1 MRLRAIISAIDDKAW
16 NQLTTILDSK
26 SYGSENEEDQEQ
38 ENIKALKLAVTMENW
53 TAVLLL
59 LTRITIDDRTLAT
72 LSTHKD
78 QIISQENL
86 QYLFIDK
93 EYLRSS
99 LTKSN
104 NLGRLAYLKRGLRTP
119 RESSGALVKIQ
130 QELKARD
137 GLSEHYNIV
146 LNAVNNGDIE
156 GIREQIKLS
165 YFNKTIPIIK
175 QAMIDGIEVAVKSKQ
190 WAMAL
195 FLITSM
201 PTLSKTQ
208 MNLLLPYK
216 DKILTPENL
225 KLEFINDEYLKE
237 SLGGHTSL
245 GQLAGMKTGL
255 LDPKPQ
261 RAFLGVF
268 SYRSGSLGAI
278 SKEYMS
284 RVTGVDGEQKE
295 VKPSKE
301 QAVLNQLAEIIK
313 INASF
318 YGVDIQQDAKQFEN
332 ELYNWYRG
340 VKLEKNPI
348 YSLLETLTIL
358 MDRGYEKN
366 VKTSFTRDATRQFT
380 EVHFQSTEAKH
391 LGKYVGD
398 NKLHIG
404 KAASVNEYTHFP
416 LLSTV
421 VHELVHHLC
430 QLIYG
435 SANPQPLKEW
445 ETLVDKIDTDLKNA
459 KRAGHKHLGYFGGL
473 NFSKSYSKSKHAAE
487 LVPRLAQLLL
497 ESPTAL
503 ENESDFLSE
512 KTIETIK
519 KLFFDKFLG
528 KDLVHFKQGLVEK
541 TQLQSKKLIGKSEI
555 FRCLQKKKLDKVTKH
570 VASDHEVSPFH
581 WAVAQGDMRLVKELE
596 SRGFSPTDVDAQ
608 GRPPIAV
615 SVITKKFSPEIF
627 FYLKE
632 AEDKEASKASE
643 TITIGQ
649 NSK

>member
-1 MRLRAIISAIDDKAW
+1 MRFRAIINAIHDKAW
-16 NQLTTILDSK
+16 DQLTAILDSK
-26 SYGSENEEDQEQ
+26 SYGSEGEDQEQ
-38 ENIKALKLAVTMENW
+38 QNIKAIKLAVSLENW

-72 LSTHKD
+72 LSTYKD
-78 QIISQENL
+78 QIISHENL
-86 QYLFIDK
+86 QYLFVDK

-104 NLGRLAYLKRGLRTP
+104 NLGRLAYYKRGLRTP
-119 RESSGALVKIQ
+119 RERSGALDKIQ

-137 GLSEHYNIV
+137 GLSEYYNIV
-146 LNAVNNGDIE
+146 LNAVNSGDID

-165 YFNKTIPIIK
+165 YFNKTVPIIK
-175 QAMIDGIEVAVKSKQ
+175 QAIIDGIVVAVESKQ

-208 MNLLLPYK
+208 MSFLLPHK
-216 DKILTPENL
+216 DKILAPDNL

-237 SLGGHTSL
+237 SLQGHTSL

-268 SYRSGSLGAI
+268 SYRSGALGAI
-278 SKEYMS
+278 SKEYAS
-284 RVTGVDGEQKE
+284 RVAGIASEQKE

-301 QAVLNQLAEIIK
+301 QAIINQLAEIIK

-318 YGVDIQQDAKQFEN
+318 YGADIQQDAKQFEN
-332 ELYNWYRG
+332 ELNNWYEG

-358 MDRGYEKN
+358 MDQGYEKS
-366 VKTSFTRDATRQFT
+366 VKNSFTRDTTRQFT

-404 KAASVNEYTHFP
+404 KAASVNEYTKFP

-421 VHELVHHLC
+421 VHEFVHHLC
-430 QLIYG
+430 QLMYG

-445 ETLVDKIDTDLKNA
+445 EALVDMIDTDLRDA
-459 KRAGHKHLGYFGGL
+459 KKAGHKLGQFGGL
-473 NFSKSYSKSKHAAE
+473 YFSKSYSKSKHAAE

-503 ENESDFLSE
+503 EKESNFLSE

-528 KDLVHFKQGLVEK
+528 KDLVNFKQGLAERA
-541 TQLQSKKLIGKSEI
+541 QLQSKKLIGKSEI

-570 VASDHEVSPFH
+570 VASAHEVSPFH
-581 WAVAQGDMRLVKELE
+581 WAVIQGDMQLVKELE
-596 SRGFSPTDVDAQ
+596 SRGFSPTDVDAR
-608 GRPPIAV
+608 GLPPIAM
-615 SVITKKFSPEIF
+615 SVIAKRFSPEIF

-632 AEDKEASKASE
+632 AEDREALKSSYP
-643 TITIGQ
+643 
-649 NSK
+649 SL